1 MSEPFTEDP
10 TDIATRPTE
19 LDLDVVAV
27 YLVLLV
33 PISFFLGIA
42 VGRFVPEWWAVLGT
56 MAVSF
61 VGLWLWL
68 EDERTAG

>member
-1 MSEPFTEDP
+1 MSEPVTDDP
-10 TDIATRPTE
+10 ANRTTLTTE

-68 EDERTAG
+68 EDERTGA